1 MVLLLEIQRIARET
15 ISEYTRQPH
24 YLLKTGHHHTTYIDS
39 GSQERG
45 SGCLIQDKVF
55 SDAIGHIL
63 DLFPA
68 RILRQHHFVF
78 ESICHINHLL
88 HADTDRVG
96 VMETDKQTPS
106 VHATII
112 F

>member
-1 MVLLLEIQRIARET
+1 M
-15 ISEYTRQPH
+15 
-24 YLLKTGHHHTTYIDS
+24 
-39 GSQERG
+39 ERG